1 MGVALPRPHEGAVH
15 GTTPKGARAQARE
28 ELEEVRARLSELQP
42 ADRVYSYDEPN
53 EPTPWDV
60 PPGAA
65 RLADCFL
72 SSSGKNLLDLLA
84 RALDVS
90 EEAGADVEIA

>member
-1 MGVALPRPHEGAVH
+1 
-15 GTTPKGARAQARE
+15 
-28 ELEEVRARLSELQP
+28 
-42 ADRVYSYDEPN
+42 
-53 EPTPWDV
+53 V

-65 RLADCFL
+65 TLADCFL

-90 EEAGADVEIA
+90 EEADADVEIRPFSTADTYTYFVTGERQNP